1 MKYNKLPYKERV
13 RHAAYRD
20 TQYERVSEMQIRK
33 EIKRMER
40 DKMQSNEPP
49 MTDKEREFQE
59 LQERAE
65 LLRILLGGID
75 EDEVR

>member
-20 TQYERVSEMQIRK
+20 TQYERVSENQIRK

-40 DKMQSNEPP
+40 DKEQAMP
-49 MTDKEREFQE
+49 MSEKEREFME
-59 LQERAE
+59 KCEILRKLQE
-65 LLRILLGGID
+65 GID
-75 EDEVR
+75 EDEREY